1 MVASI
6 IVDLVLLAAGVGALW
21 LGAQL
26 FVDNAALLAR
36 RAGLSDLVIGL
47 TVVSVGTS
55 APELAV
61 SLEAALLGSPDIA
74 VGNVVG
80 SNLFNVGFVL
90 GLVALLGGVTA
101 SRALV
106 RRDGVVLIASAVL
119 LLAVLLDL
127 RVSRVEGAL
136 LLGGLVA
143 YVAYLVRSDD
153 PPVEAVSTGDA
164 PPLRTAVA
172 MLAGLAL
179 VVGGAT
185 VLVSAA
191 SDLARLAGISEWLI
205 GVTIVAVGTSSPE
218 IAASVAAARRGFGGI
233 AAGNLVGSNVFNAL
247 GILGV
252 VAVVRP
258 VAVSAAA
265 LPDATWLVGLSVLV
279 VLLFA
284 SGRRLSRPEGV
295 LLLASTLVRW
305 VLDAL

>member
-1 MVASI
+1 MVTSI
-6 IVDLVLLAAGVGALW
+6 AVDVALVAAGVGALW

-36 RAGLSDLVIGL
+36 RAGLSDLTIGL
-47 TVVSVGTS
+47 TVVSMGTS
-55 APELAV
+55 MPEVAV
-61 SLEAALLGSPDIA
+61 SVEAALLGSSDIA

-80 SNLFNVGFVL
+80 SNLFNIGFVL

-101 SRALV
+101 SRTLV
-106 RRDGVVLIASAVL
+106 RRDGGVLIASAVL

-136 LLGGLVA
+136 LLVGF
-143 YVAYLVRSDD
+143 VAYLAYLARSDD
-153 PPVEAVSTGDA
+153 APVEEVPRMDA
-164 PPLRTAVA
+164 ALPRSAAA
-172 MLAGLAL
+172 MLAGLVL
-179 VVGGAT
+179 VVVGAT
-185 VLVSAA
+185 VLVASS

-247 GILGV
+247 GILGL

-258 VAVSAAA
+258 VTVSAAA
-265 LPDATWLVGLSVLV
+265 LPDATWLVGLSVFV

-295 LLLASTLVRW
+295 LLLAATLVRW
-305 VLDAL
+305 ALDAL